1 MAPGGR
7 QSVKFLSAVSDFSP
21 HCSCPPSIVSGVHWV
36 LEGQQEAQQV
46 GEEAGEGELNCR
58 QPAESVRKAVLAPF
72 VADMYL
78 CPCATLH
85 GRD

>member
-1 MAPGGR
+1 MALRGR
-7 QSVKFLSAVSDFSP
+7 QSVKLLSAVSDCSP
-21 HCSCPPSIVSGVHWV
+21 HCSCPPSIVSGVHEV
-36 LEGQQEAQQV
+36 LEGQREAQPV
-46 GEEAGEGELNCR
+46 GGEAGKGGLNCR
-58 QPAESVRKAVLAPF
+58 KPAESVRKAVLAPF